1 MQVKNKIDN
10 RAFRHTLGIE
20 QVLREGIEV
29 DRINEDI
36 EVGIF
41 LQLFIVP
48 TPESNCFFFIKKT
61 FQSVLIPC
69 LLRNIFNI
77 VNKIRFPGDD
87 IQAGAH

>member
-29 DRINEDI
+29 DRVNEDI

-41 LQLFIVP
+41 LQLVIVA
-48 TPESNCFFFIKKT
+48 TSESNCFLFKKT
-61 FQSVLIPC
+61 FQSELIPC
-69 LLRNIFNI
+69 LFWNIFNI

-87 IQAGAH
+87 IQARAH

>member
-29 DRINEDI
+29 DRVNEDI

-41 LQLFIVP
+41 LQLVIVA
-48 TPESNCFFFIKKT
+48 TFESNCFFILKKRSKVNL
-61 FQSVLIPC
+61 FPACSE
-69 LLRNIFNI
+69 IFTT
-77 VNKIRFPGDD
+77 
-87 IQAGAH
+87 

>member
-41 LQLFIVP
+41 LQLFIVA
-48 TPESNCFFFIKKT
+48 TSESNCFFI
-61 FQSVLIPC
+61 
-69 LLRNIFNI
+69 
-77 VNKIRFPGDD
+77 
-87 IQAGAH
+87 